1 MRRAAV
7 SFGFAVTVEG
17 VVADCAGADGAIAS
31 AAARSDALAAI
42 VRLET
47 LLVSSARRIVGTMSE
62 AANGSRVAYDC
73 ERCPAAHPSRAQLC
87 STADEMA
94 ERRAGPLGVRKGWY
108 SARKA
113 QLIVAE
119 WRVRAAM
126 PMFGR
131 MDATWLPEN
140 RWMRRSLLAAIVLY
154 GWTVFGILSSA
165 HFFLGEEAGSG
176 SASLADIA
184 GHVLLFYW
192 AWAAVTPLVW
202 LVLRRAVNRDTS
214 ANHRWAILALATP
227 LIIAVHGAL
236 YLIAVHVTGV
246 EERTQARAAELGAYV
261 MRHAG
266 GDLATVAVLV
276 AVYLL
281 FDARQREHERE
292 VASAALEARAAAAD
306 LELLRSQLQ
315 PHFLF
320 NALNT
325 VSTLVLRGDNSAAD
339 DAINRISRYLRSA
352 LEQRADALVSVKEE
366 IADVAQ
372 YFGIERL
379 RFGDALCL
387 DVRVDDDAREVR
399 MPALVVQPL
408 VENAIRHGLSP
419 AGGATRIGIR
429 AAVRDGRLRLGVC
442 DPGSARA
449 PEQGSA
455 ECQEGFGL
463 RYVRERIRHF
473 YGTEGSVRLKRSGEG
488 TIATIDIP
496 LIVPFTRHPTRT
508 PA

>member
-1 MRRAAV
+1 V
-7 SFGFAVTVEG
+7 
-17 VVADCAGADGAIAS
+17 
-31 AAARSDALAAI
+31 
-42 VRLET
+42 
-47 LLVSSARRIVGTMSE
+47 SE
-62 AANGSRVAYDC
+62 AASAGEVAYDC
-73 ERCPAAHPSRAQLC
+73 RRCAAAHPDCAQMRP
-87 STADEMA
+87 SAHEMA
-94 ERRAGPLGVRKGWY
+94 ALRASPLGVRMGRY
-108 SARKA
+108 AARQA

-119 WRVRAAM
+119 WRARVAM

-140 RWMRRSLLAAIVLY
+140 RWMRRSLVAAIVLY

-192 AWAAVTPLVW
+192 AWAAVTPLVF
-202 LVLRRAVNRDTS
+202 LVLRRAVNHDTS
-214 ANHRWAILALATP
+214 ARHRWAIIALATP
-227 LIIAVHGAL
+227 VIIAVHGAL
-236 YLIAVHVTGV
+236 YLMAVHLAGV
-246 EERTQARAAELGAYV
+246 EEKTQTVAAELGAYV

-266 GDLATVAVLV
+266 GDLATVAVLA

-281 FDARQREHERE
+281 FDARQRAHERE

-339 DAINRISRYLRSA
+339 DAIGRISRYLRSA
-352 LEQRADALVSVKEE
+352 LEQRADALVTVKEE
-366 IADVAQ
+366 IADVTQ
-372 YFGIERL
+372 YFAIERL

-387 DVRVDDDAREVR
+387 DVRVEDGAREVR
-399 MPALVVQPL
+399 MPALIVQPL

-419 AGGATRIGIR
+419 GGATRIGVA
-429 AAVRDGRLRLGVC
+429 AAVRDGRLRLRVC
-442 DPGSARA
+442 DPGRA
-449 PEQGSA
+449 GEADQGSVV
-455 ECQEGFGL
+455 CKEGFGL
-463 RYVRERIRHF
+463 RYVRERVRHF
-473 YGTEGSVRLKRSGEG
+473 YGSDGSVTLERSASG
-488 TIATIDIP
+488 TVATVDIP
-496 LIVPFTRHPTRT
+496 LMPHQPRIS
-508 PA
+508 A